1 MLDPLLQVS
10 FIEFHFEVNKL
21 HK

>member
-10 FIEFHFEVNKL
+10 FIEFHSEVNKL